1 MNREI
6 LSLDL
11 CNKIQRY
18 KHFFRIMKIT
28 FLFLFVLI
36 FCLHA
41 ETTNSQNIRVTIKRS
56 NVELRDV
63 LNNIEEQTDYLFV
76 YDKYVDVNH
85 KVSVNSDKR
94 PLEEVLGELFA
105 KTDIKYAVDGTYIV
119 LSSKDKIVEKT
130 QIQKVTQQKR
140 TITGVVKD
148 IHEEPVIGA
157 NVVEKGTTNGT
168 ITDID
173 GKFSLSVSENS
184 TLLVSYIGYA
194 NQEVKVGNQTSY
206 TIVLKEDQQVLDE
219 VVVVGY
225 GSIKKANL
233 TGAVG
238 YIDNK
243 ELENRTVST
252 LTQAIQGKVAGVNI
266 ASSSGGPGALQSINL
281 RGYTGIN
288 IDAAGNRSNRADGP
302 LVVID
307 GVQGGELSTLEMNDV
322 ENISFL
328 KDAASAAI
336 YGSSAPYGV
345 IIVTTKKG
353 RAGKPVIN
361 YSNNFGFSQP
371 TNLPEPV
378 NSLDF
383 ANAFNE
389 VAANSFMSPVYSP
402 DVIQRIKD
410 YQAGKIKDET
420 IKNPNA
426 DEWYAQNNAH
436 ANNNWFDILIKDVS
450 FSQQHNINVSGATES
465 SSYYA
470 SLGYNQNDGV
480 LNFANEKNQRFNV
493 RTNLSTNL
501 TKWLTFAIRGAFTRT
516 HINVPIYSADEWL
529 FFDLSSRIYPTNPLK
544 NPDGYYSQPSY
555 IVNLAEGGR
564 QNSNNDNAILT
575 GEFVIRLLPGWD
587 ITANYTYNGTYY
599 NQTYHGKN
607 TYLGLP
613 SGTLKPSAPYSTFS
627 RRMNKNQLYTINA
640 FTSYEKAFNSG
651 HYFKGMIGFT
661 QELTDLLEF
670 TGSAEKLYTDEVPM
684 LGMSYGI
691 RDVGDNAMQLAI
703 RGAFGR
709 LNYNYKEKYLLELNG
724 RYDGTSRFMKDVRF
738 KFYPGVSAAW
748 VASKETF
755 WKPLQDYV
763 NQFKLRMS
771 YASLGDQGF
780 TNSYYPFFP
789 SLGVFSPQQGNYYFK
804 DGLESLIVAPTDL
817 VNYDLTWITVNT
829 LSLGVDMA
837 MFNNRLDLS
846 FDWYNRR
853 AKDFADFGASVP
865 ALLGANPPRRNT
877 AETETKGFELT
888 VGWKDR
894 INDFS
899 YGATFVLSDYIG
911 KVVKYDNPTKL
922 LNNVWYDGMT
932 MGEIWGYETEGL
944 FKDEAEVAATDQSY
958 LYANWYPGDVHY
970 KDLNG
975 DGKINVGNNTVDD
988 PGDRKVIG
996 NNTPRFS
1003 FGLTL
1008 NAEWRGF
1015 DASVFLQGVGKRD
1028 YMFSS
1033 ASNYFWG
1040 FAGNQEHST
1049 YYTIHTDRWSED
1061 NPDGYYPRAYF
1072 NTTKNQLPQTR
1083 YLQNASYMRI
1093 KNLQLGYTLPKTIT
1107 DKIKFQRA
1115 RLFIN
1120 VENLATFTS
1129 LPDIIDPEIISP
1141 DAKIY
1146 PLRRTWGVGANITF

>member
-225 GSIKKANL
+225 GSVKKANL

-266 ASSSGGPGALQSINL
+266 STSNGQLGQNQSLNL

-288 IDAAGNRSNRADGP
+288 IDANGNRSNRADGP
-302 LVVID
+302 LIVID
-307 GVQGGELSTLEMNDV
+307 GVQGGDLSTLEMNDV
-322 ENISFL
+322 ESISFL

-345 IIVTTKKG
+345 VIVTTKKG
-353 RAGKPVIN
+353 QTGKPVISYN
-361 YSNNFGFSQP
+361 NNFGFSQP
-371 TNLPEPV
+371 INLP
-378 NSLDF
+378 NFMSSLDY
-383 ANAFNE
+383 AYAWNE
-389 VAANSFMSPVYSP
+389 ASENSNMAPMFSETT
-402 DVIQRIKD
+402 IQRIKD
-410 YQAGKIKDET
+410 YQAGLITDGT
-420 IKNPNA
+420 TKNA
-426 DEWYAQNNAH
+426 TVDEWNTYNNAN
-436 ANNNWFDILIKDVS
+436 ANTDWFDVLFKNAS
-450 FSQQHNINVSGATES
+450 FSQQHNVNFSGATES
-465 SSYYA
+465 SSYFA
-470 SLGYNQNDGV
+470 SVGYMQQDGMYKYGDEV
-480 LNFANEKNQRFNV
+480 QRRYNVRLNF
-493 RTNLSTNL
+493 SSNL
-501 TKWLTFAIRGAFTRT
+501 TKWLTVGMRSAFSRSDLD
-516 HINVPIYSADEWL
+516 VPMAADSWNFVHL
-529 FFDLSSRIYPTNPLK
+529 IGRNFPTNPIK
-544 NPDGYYSQPSY
+544 NPDGDYSQPSY
-555 IVNLAEGGR
+555 IKSLSEGGR
-564 QNSNNDNAILT
+564 RRTISDNAILT
-575 GEFVIRLLPGWD
+575 GELNIRPLSGWD
-587 ITANYTYNGTYY
+587 ITANYTYNGTYV
-599 NQTYHGKN
+599 NVKEHGKN
-607 TYLGLP
+607 YSLLRP
-613 SGTLKPSAPYSTFS
+613 SGKQDLVNAFS
-627 RRMNKNQLYTINA
+627 SFNRRMNKNQQYTINA
-640 FTSYEKAFNSG
+640 FTSYEKTLDSG
-651 HYFKGMIGFT
+651 HYFKAMLGYT
-661 QELTDLLEF
+661 QELTDLLQF
-670 TGSAEKLYTDEVPM
+670 TGSAERLYTDEVPM
-684 LGMSYGI
+684 LGLSYGT
-691 RDVGDNAMQLAI
+691 RDVGDDASQLAI

-709 LNYNYKEKYLLELNG
+709 INYNYKEKYLIELNG

-738 KFYPGVSAAW
+738 KFYPGVSGAW
-748 VASKETF
+748 VVSKEDF
-755 WKPLQDYV
+755 WEPVQDYM
-763 NQFKLRMS
+763 NQLKIRAS
-771 YASLGDQGF
+771 YASLGDQSF
-780 TNSYYPFFP
+780 TDSYYPFYP
-789 SLGVFSPQQGNYYFK
+789 GLGVYAPTGANYYFN
-804 DGLESLIVAPTDL
+804 DGRQSLISNPGF
-817 VNYDLTWITVNT
+817 VNYDLTWVTVNT
-829 LSLGVDMA
+829 LSFGVDMA
-837 MFNNRLDLS
+837 MFNNRLDFS
-846 FDWYNRR
+846 FDWYNRK
-853 AKDFADFGASVP
+853 AKDFADFGASLP
-865 ALLGANPPRRNT
+865 ALLGATPPRRNS

-888 VGWKDR
+888 LGWKDR

-911 KVVKYDNPTKL
+911 KIVKYDNPDKL
-922 LNNVWYDGMT
+922 LNNLWYDGMT

-944 FKDEAEVAATDQSY
+944 FKDEAEIATTDQSY
-958 LYANWYPGDVHY
+958 LNANWYPGDVHY

-975 DGKINVGNNTVDD
+975 DGKVDIGKNTVED

-1008 NAEWRGF
+1008 NAEWKGF
-1015 DASVFLQGVGKRD
+1015 DASIFFQGVGKRD
-1028 YMFSS
+1028 YMFDPE
-1033 ASNYFWG
+1033 ANYFWG
-1040 FAGNQEHST
+1040 FVNGEWNSSYFTEHA
-1049 YYTIHTDRWSED
+1049 DRWTPD
-1061 NPDGYYPRAYF
+1061 NPNGYFPRIYF
-1072 NTTKNQLPQTR
+1072 NTAKNRQAQTR
-1083 YLQNASYMRI
+1083 YLQNAAYLRI

-1107 DKIKFQRA
+1107 SKINFQKA
-1115 RLFIN
+1115 RLFVNI
-1120 VENLATFTS
+1120 ENLATLTG
-1129 LPDIIDPEIISP
+1129 LTNIVDPEIISP
-1141 DAKIY
+1141 DAKTY
-1146 PLRRTWGVGANITF
+1146 PLRRTWAFGVNVTF